1 MVIGAGRGMGG
12 LGGVVSGGGV
22 WECGGQGGSVV
33 LMHGGE
39 ENEATRALNSAGGP
53 DRMGVLGV

>member
-1 MVIGAGRGMGG
+1 MGG

-33 LMHGGE
+33 LVDGGG
-39 ENEATRALNSAGGP
+39 ENEATQALISAGGL

>member
-1 MVIGAGRGMGG
+1 MGW

-33 LMHGGE
+33 LMHCGG
-39 ENEATRALNSAGGP
+39 ENEATRALISAGGP